1 MELRHVRRRL
11 RRYQRFWHRQLNQR
25 RGSHPRNHAPFIRAA
40 DLDAAY
46 EQVTSAGGKIAKEP
60 YDFPGS
66 FRFCF
71 TTPAG
76 HELGAWTPAAK
87 LTDTR
92 DTVSHARAL

>member
-1 MELRHVRRRL
+1 MV
-11 RRYQRFWHRQLNQR
+11 
-25 RGSHPRNHAPFIRAA
+25 
-40 DLDAAY
+40 
-46 EQVTSAGGKIAKEP
+46 KEP

>member
-1 MELRHVRRRL
+1 MTPCTATTAPIPAILASSAE
-11 RRYQRFWHRQLNQR
+11 
-25 RGSHPRNHAPFIRAA
+25 STPRIPPAQSCPLIRAA

-46 EQVTSAGGKIAKEP
+46 EQVTSAGGKIVKEP